1 MQRAALITRRFAHV
15 PPSPLV
21 YPDDNLCPCR
31 LTPSI
36 LSPVPF
42 PSQAVWEA
50 DRKAKVAE
58 REVQRLRAQLRQVE
72 RDQRED

>member
-1 MQRAALITRRFAHV
+1 
-15 PPSPLV
+15 
-21 YPDDNLCPCR
+21 
-31 LTPSI
+31 
-36 LSPVPF
+36 
-42 PSQAVWEA
+42 VWEA